1 MIVRLSKTTSD
12 IHPLGFR
19 SAAGDILPMNYDPD
33 EARAALEDFR
43 DSAGWT
49 TAAWAKA
56 SGVSEATIRKFLDG
70 TNNSLSAQTYSKL
83 AIGAGELL
91 GRPVFVYEF
100 SPAEAK
106 PVVHR
111 RPEGWHLELI
121 RRALCADLPEKLGIS
136 KEARWDDMIA
146 LPDISSRLA
155 GDVARITRLPRAY
168 IEKRKVTDVS
178 REDLEALH
186 LAALDV
192 VLSKSK
198 EADPSG
204 PGPSPPPHDRP
215 ATRKRF

>member
-1 MIVRLSKTTSD
+1 MD
-12 IHPLGFR
+12 
-19 SAAGDILPMNYDPD
+19 YDPD
-33 EARAALEDFR
+33 EARAALEDFLT
-43 DSAGWT
+43 SAGWT
-49 TAAWAKA
+49 MTAWARA

-70 TNNSLSAQTYSKL
+70 TNNSLSAQTYGKL

-91 GRPVFVYEF
+91 GRPVFVHEL

-106 PVVHR
+106 PAAHP

-168 IEKRKVTDVS
+168 IEKRTVTDVS
-178 REDLEALH
+178 REHLEALH
-186 LAALDV
+186 LAALDA

-198 EADPSG
+198 EADPSELT
-204 PGPSPPPHDRP
+204 PLAPPRDRA
-215 ATRKRF
+215 ATRKRS

>member
-1 MIVRLSKTTSD
+1 
-12 IHPLGFR
+12 
-19 SAAGDILPMNYDPD
+19 MNYDPD

-43 DSAGWT
+43 DSAGWA
-49 TAAWAKA
+49 TATWAKA
-56 SGVSEATIRKFLDG
+56 SGVNEATIRKFLDG

-106 PVVHR
+106 PAAPS
-111 RPEGWHLELI
+111 RPAGWHLELV
-121 RRALCADLPEKLGIS
+121 RRALCPDLPEKLGVS
-136 KEARWDDMIA
+136 KEARWDDIIA
-146 LPDISSRLA
+146 LPEISSRLA

-168 IEKRKVTDVS
+168 IERRTVTDVS
-178 REDLEALH
+178 REHLEALH

-204 PGPSPPPHDRP
+204 PRPSPPPRDR
-215 ATRKRF
+215 AAARKLS